1 MREEASHCFVLP
13 SHLWPLPHTV
23 GSVDR
28 PGSLRCRYFT
38 LRHDTHDTHDSPQ
51 VMPQLLMEL
60 GLGLDT
66 AEGGLDW
73 GSLYIFTCSKSC
85 SIQGYVREEIQLR
98 NFERTNLPGT

>member
-1 MREEASHCFVLP
+1 
-13 SHLWPLPHTV
+13 
-23 GSVDR
+23 
-28 PGSLRCRYFT
+28 
-38 LRHDTHDTHDSPQ
+38 
-51 VMPQLLMEL
+51 MPQLLMEL
-60 GLGLDT
+60 GLGLDI